1 MEGKSKVAQFLAK
14 ISQLKE
20 KASGAIEDVPD
31 NLIGMI
37 IALGVLTIIVLGI
50 LMALGYHMTV
60 ITK

>member
-14 ISQLKE
+14 ISQLKD

-31 NLIGMI
+31 NLIGTI